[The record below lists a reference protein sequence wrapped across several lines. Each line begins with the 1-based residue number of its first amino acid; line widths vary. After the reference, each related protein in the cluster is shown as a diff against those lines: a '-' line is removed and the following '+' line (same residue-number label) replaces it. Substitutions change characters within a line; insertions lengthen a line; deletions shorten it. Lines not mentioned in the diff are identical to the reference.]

1 MVAWAQTLTFAYL
14 GVVFGFII
22 GGIFNSIFFVL
33 VGAIFA
39 AALGNYFYT
48 KMKNKVESRKEDCVS
63 ELPEVVSTIAMLM
76 NSGMTLKEVWELVAN
91 SKEGTVYSL
100 MKQSCIDMKNGM
112 TEKEAAIRLQDFSNV
127 CASEG
132 YTKLSENQLCTIV
145 VQYLLKS
152 KDGNKRD
159 KWLKDKVSEYLK
171 EHLGWRGI
179 GVVESF
185 AIDNGKLNIYCIVV
199 EEERAVSAIK
209 SCLKTYRL
217 DLTHA
222 IIAARNWDDEGFR
235 VKYSYKPIN
244 DFSVI

>member
-1 MVAWAQTLTFAYL
+1 MITLYKQIETKGLYYKEMWYENADK
-14 GVVFGFII
+14 
-22 GGIFNSIFFVL
+22 VL
-33 VGAIFA
+33 IEHSGKVGYV
-39 AALGNYFYT
+39 G
-48 KMKNKVESRKEDCVS
+48 
-63 ELPEVVSTIAMLM
+63 TIAKT
-76 NSGMTLKEVWELVAN
+76 S
-91 SKEGTVYSL
+91 
-100 MKQSCIDMKNGM
+100 M

-159 KWLKDKVSEYLK
+159 KWLKE
-171 EHLGWRGI
+171 
-179 GVVESF
+179 
-185 AIDNGKLNIYCIVV
+185 

>member
-1 MVAWAQTLTFAYL
+1 MILTGTKTAANIINHIMITLYKQTGTKGLYYKEMWYEDSEKVL
-14 GVVFGFII
+14 IEHFGK
-22 GGIFNSIFFVL
+22 
-33 VGAIFA
+33 VG
-39 AALGNYFYT
+39 Y
-48 KMKNKVESRKEDCVS
+48 V
-63 ELPEVVSTIAMLM
+63 
-76 NSGMTLKEVWELVAN
+76 
-91 SKEGTVYSL
+91 GTVTKTN
-100 MKQSCIDMKNGM
+100 MA
-112 TEKEAAIRLQDFSNV
+112 KEEVDIHLQHFSNV
-127 CASEG
+127 CVKEG
-132 YTKLSENQLCTIV
+132 YATLPDNQLYVIV
-145 VQYLLKS
+145 VQFLLKS

-185 AIDNGKLNIYCIVV
+185 GIDNDKLNIYCIVV
-199 EEERAVSAIK
+199 DEERAVSAIK

-235 VKYSYKPIN
+235 VKYSHKPIN

>member
-1 MVAWAQTLTFAYL
+1 MITLYKQIETKGLYYKEMWYENADK
-14 GVVFGFII
+14 
-22 GGIFNSIFFVL
+22 VL
-33 VGAIFA
+33 IEHSGKVGYV
-39 AALGNYFYT
+39 G
-48 KMKNKVESRKEDCVS
+48 
-63 ELPEVVSTIAMLM
+63 TIAKT
-76 NSGMTLKEVWELVAN
+76 S
-91 SKEGTVYSL
+91 
-100 MKQSCIDMKNGM
+100 M

-132 YTKLSENQLCTIV
+132 YTKLSENQLCTI
-145 VQYLLKS
+145 
-152 KDGNKRD
+152 
-159 KWLKDKVSEYLK
+159 EYLK

>member
-1 MVAWAQTLTFAYL
+1 MITLYKQIETKGLYYKEMWYENADK
-14 GVVFGFII
+14 
-22 GGIFNSIFFVL
+22 VL
-33 VGAIFA
+33 IEHSGKVGYV
-39 AALGNYFYT
+39 G
-48 KMKNKVESRKEDCVS
+48 
-63 ELPEVVSTIAMLM
+63 TIAKT
-76 NSGMTLKEVWELVAN
+76 S
-91 SKEGTVYSL
+91 
-100 MKQSCIDMKNGM
+100 M

-222 IIAARNWDDEGFR
+222 IIATRNWDDEGFR

>member
-1 MVAWAQTLTFAYL
+1 MNLKSSGNNRATNKRINLPTADYPPNIIINHIMITLYKQIETKGLYYKEMWYENADK
-14 GVVFGFII
+14 
-22 GGIFNSIFFVL
+22 VL
-33 VGAIFA
+33 IEHSGKVGYV
-39 AALGNYFYT
+39 G
-48 KMKNKVESRKEDCVS
+48 
-63 ELPEVVSTIAMLM
+63 TIAKT
-76 NSGMTLKEVWELVAN
+76 S
-91 SKEGTVYSL
+91 
-100 MKQSCIDMKNGM
+100 M